1 MRPVITGSAGE
12 DSNQV
17 IYVLERRSLFDLIV
31 LDLVAK
37 QLGLVDPLANFD
49 DVSEKRRFF
58 FLFRAT
64 GVRGKV
70 TMYRFSERM
79 QRIQAKL
86 VDDSAPHVT
95 LVPVSIY
102 WGRTNAKVG
111 SLTRGIVSDDWRAS
125 RGLRRALGLL
135 FVRSDILV
143 HIHRPIDWRSEC
155 VDSWSVPANLRHI
168 ARILRT
174 TFKSE
179 RVAALGPV
187 LVTRRAA
194 IRQLASQGQDDSKQ
208 IVRRRK
214 MAKRLVS
221 NQSYPAMRVLKG
233 VLNVFWRRVYDR
245 VELLHVDRTHDLA
258 TTHTIIYLPNHRSH
272 IDYLILSYLLFVRGI
287 AIPHIAA
294 GENLD
299 LPILGGL
306 LRRCGAFFM
315 RRSYRDDPEYRA
327 LLADYVLLLL
337 NAGHSIE
344 FFIEGT
350 RSRPGWTLEPRLG
363 LLQMIVEIQEREPT
377 RPIALV
383 PVYTAYERLIESES
397 YRAELLGESKRSES
411 LSDAFSAVKL
421 LSQRL
426 GLLQV
431 ALGEPLELKE
441 LTTKSVGDSSHVRAV
456 AARIVH
462 AINNNAILSPT
473 NLVATAMFS
482 FGTGTV
488 STNQLAERIDFVR
501 GLIRVES
508 LKHSYTVSTDNSSGI
523 VSHVGELGFYRIDD
537 QQIILTNE
545 TLASLAWFRNN
556 ILHTLA
562 TPSIVAV
569 VLLSQA
575 EPTSRLEV
583 IRQVAGLL
591 PHVAAVLKFP
601 MELRAVKR
609 WLTHFRN
616 AQLIREDNEALLE
629 ATPPNETSD
638 ADIRGLANLIMPVL
652 ECMYA
657 MITCVITFEPYT
669 LSSQELVERSFTLV
683 RRVARARHA
692 DAMVS
697 FDPRFFETF
706 LNQLVRAGLIERDS
720 DNTLGPSPR
729 LIVIQR
735 RSTVAIDSAFR
746 RELQNHIDDER

>member
-12 DSNQV
+12 DSNQIV
-17 IYVLERRSLFDLIV
+17 YVLERRSLFDLIV

-37 QLGLVDPLANFD
+37 QLGLVDPLSTFD

-58 FLFRAT
+58 FLFRAI

-79 QRIQAKL
+79 QRIQARL
-86 VDDSAPHVT
+86 VDDSAPHVA

-125 RGLRRALGLL
+125 SRLRRALGLV

-143 HIHRPIDWRSEC
+143 HMHQPIDWRSEC
-155 VDSWSVPANLRHI
+155 IDSRSVPANLRHI

-187 LVTRRAA
+187 LVTRKAV

-233 VLNVFWRRVYDR
+233 VLDVFWRSVYDR
-245 VELLHVDRTHDLA
+245 VDLLHVDRTHDLA

-272 IDYLILSYLLFVRGI
+272 IDYLILSYLLFVKGI

-294 GENLD
+294 GDNLD

-315 RRSYRDDPEYRA
+315 RRSYRDDPEYRTV
-327 LLADYVLLLL
+327 LADYVLLLL
-337 NAGHSIE
+337 NAGHSVE

-363 LLQMIVEIQEREPT
+363 LLQMIIEIQEREPT

-411 LSDAFSAVKL
+411 LRDAFSAIKL
-421 LSQRL
+421 FRQRL

-431 ALGEPLELKE
+431 TLGEPLELRD
-441 LTTKSVGDSSHVRAV
+441 LTTKPSDDSDSLRTIATH
-456 AARIVH
+456 IVH
-462 AINNNAILSPT
+462 AINDNAILSPT
-473 NLVATAMFS
+473 NLVATAIFS

-488 STNQLAERIDFVR
+488 SFDRLAERIEFVR

-508 LKHSYTVSTDNSSGI
+508 LKHSHTVSTDNSSSI
-523 VSHVGELGFYRIDD
+523 VTHVSELGFYRIDD
-537 QQIILTNE
+537 QQVIVTNE
-545 TLASLAWFRNN
+545 TLANLAWFRNN

-569 VLLSQA
+569 VLLNQA

-601 MELRAVKR
+601 MELRAVNR

-616 AQLIREDNEALLE
+616 AQLIREDDEELLE
-629 ATPPNETSD
+629 ASPPYETSD

-669 LSSQELVERSFTLV
+669 LSSQELVDRSFTLV

-697 FDPRFFETF
+697 FDLRFFETF

-720 DNTLGPSPR
+720 DNMLGPSPR

-735 RSTVAIDSAFR
+735 RSTVAVDSAFR
-746 RELQNHIDDER
+746 SELQNYIDDER